1 MTWSVVFLACVW
13 PAWSLRVLS
22 PSSDGEWV
30 GANASF
36 DVRLGDDSA
45 ADTGAWQLCFE
56 MRSGGAPW
64 SMRQCHLAPRE
75 WPATFALAPVG
86 ARRVELR
93 WTLVSADALG
103 AAEAA
108 SRAGERVVVQAAA
121 LATLHVEG
129 IAPFAEALPSATF
142 ERQAA
147 ASARVW
153 AAAADGLASNGLDGV
168 EVLELALSPDRAG
181 WDAVRAVLGGARSAT
196 TIELRSSAAPAPS
209 LGALPCAAVAARAR
223 IGAERWACFA
233 VALDGGG
240 GGACAGSR
248 ATSDTAKLGSAHET
262 FDAAIERLAPGGFEV
277 VALLDGDGVGAASL
291 TRAQREQLVAFA
303 RHKARRSVLVH
314 DAFVDASALDM
325 ASARRLAAAGAWLLA
340 PRSGY
345 AFVAPPPP
353 PPPIP
358 PSPGARR
365 AADAAAQRA
374 ARGPR
379 ALLDVAAAPRGADD
393 RAARSSIGFSLAY
406 GQNAAVVFDACVR
419 FEPPAHDGAYF
430 GDTAG
435 SMARDRRNDVIV
447 VELYRGDDAYA
458 PPLVPR
464 DVGEKLA
471 LGQYGFKYG
480 WRFEEHAGRP
490 PPPTAA
496 PATGDDGPALIARP
510 AYGLHITHFAEAVM
524 LLFHAAF
531 ACQGGEAAAD
541 QGGSGAPCG
550 FAAFARPGSP
560 LLLPTVRTGDLTRLR
575 PWLGSFLA
583 CLLHARQSLAAADE
597 RDAGDALAS
606 ARRAPRVLVRDDLD
620 AIEGLR
626 PLCFREL
633 GLVGTTASEFGL
645 FASDDEAR
653 SFRAASVE
661 WAEQTAAARAAAVVA
676 PFAPPP
682 PPPPGPNDR
691 LRVLLVTRGGTRR
704 LRNARALADGLEATG
719 LVSWIE
725 ARPPAADADEPR
737 AVRLERLAFEEQVLL
752 AHAADVLVC
761 VHGAAL
767 TSALFMREGAVAI
780 DVLPSNFVEYAWHH
794 LAVAAGVHYLF
805 VPHASHDADDH
816 ARRCAPHAPACATGA
831 PYAAGRMECL
841 GVRNCDVAADVG
853 AVELVLRQ
861 ADVLVRQRMRG
872 LDRAHAPAVAPW
884 LRGRL
889 ADGRMEPL
897 LDPP

>member
-93 WTLVSADALG
+93 WTLVSADALD

-108 SRAGERVVVQAAA
+108 SRGGERVVLRAAA

-129 IAPFAEALPSATF
+129 IAPFAEALPPSTTF

-345 AFVAPPPP
+345 AFVAPPAAAAADPAV
-353 PPPIP
+353 
-358 PSPGARR
+358 ARR
-365 AADAAAQRA
+365 EACGRRRGA
-374 ARGPR
+374 ARG
-379 ALLDVAAAPRGADD
+379 
-393 RAARSSIGFSLAY
+393 
-406 GQNAAVVFDACVR
+406 
-419 FEPPAHDGAYF
+419 
-430 GDTAG
+430 
-435 SMARDRRNDVIV
+435 
-447 VELYRGDDAYA
+447 
-458 PPLVPR
+458 
-464 DVGEKLA
+464 
-471 LGQYGFKYG
+471 
-480 WRFEEHAGRP
+480 
-490 PPPTAA
+490 
-496 PATGDDGPALIARP
+496 ARP
-510 AYGLHITHFAEAVM
+510 A
-524 LLFHAAF
+524 
-531 ACQGGEAAAD
+531 
-541 QGGSGAPCG
+541 
-550 FAAFARPGSP
+550 
-560 LLLPTVRTGDLTRLR
+560 
-575 PWLGSFLA
+575 
-583 CLLHARQSLAAADE
+583 
-597 RDAGDALAS
+597 
-606 ARRAPRVLVRDDLD
+606 
-620 AIEGLR
+620 
-626 PLCFREL
+626 
-633 GLVGTTASEFGL
+633 
-645 FASDDEAR
+645 
-653 SFRAASVE
+653 RAA
-661 WAEQTAAARAAAVVA
+661 
-676 PFAPPP
+676 
-682 PPPPGPNDR
+682 
-691 LRVLLVTRGGTRR
+691 
-704 LRNARALADGLEATG
+704 
-719 LVSWIE
+719 
-725 ARPPAADADEPR
+725 
-737 AVRLERLAFEEQVLL
+737 
-752 AHAADVLVC
+752 
-761 VHGAAL
+761 
-767 TSALFMREGAVAI
+767 
-780 DVLPSNFVEYAWHH
+780 
-794 LAVAAGVHYLF
+794 
-805 VPHASHDADDH
+805 
-816 ARRCAPHAPACATGA
+816 
-831 PYAAGRMECL
+831 
-841 GVRNCDVAADVG
+841 
-853 AVELVLRQ
+853 
-861 ADVLVRQRMRG
+861 
-872 LDRAHAPAVAPW
+872 
-884 LRGRL
+884 
-889 ADGRMEPL
+889 
-897 LDPP
+897 